1 MQGGGGCS
9 NLWLLLGLR
18 SMEDERP
25 IRYREGVRVP
35 FSLSF
40 QFHSVRICTI
50 KDISTIRIDTNA
62 GGMHWVLYVDV
73 DEQTSSTIL
82 CNPMLWSVSLISIS
96 ACQML

>member
-1 MQGGGGCS
+1 MKDQS
-9 NLWLLLGLR
+9 VIVKAFEFLF
-18 SMEDERP
+18 P
-25 IRYREGVRVP
+25 YH
-35 FSLSF
+35 FSF
-40 QFHSVRICTI
+40 IQYESVRSRT
-50 KDISTIRIDTNA
+50 SVRYESIRIDTNA